1 MSHSFANNRCYPCLD
16 SEFLSQML
24 KKVQYDIIALR
35 KKMKK
40 IVAPILI
47 FLALVSSVSA
57 EKSVEEIITIFTDND
72 RVPDFNYSVLDVED
86 ILPNG
91 NVDKMVINQYGS
103 GEGKDLK
110 NIVIEFKSPAK
121 MKNTRV
127 LQAQKIGKND
137 DRWVYTPSLKSVRR
151 IPMSERYKTFVG
163 EYTYND
169 MTIRELDEDKNEM
182 MNPSEKLTV
191 NGKTYECWKIK
202 STPIKKSEVEY
213 GHRVSYFDKETY
225 VPVRIEY
232 YAKKDSKKMV
242 KFYEC
247 TELEWVEGKT
257 GIRYPLRRENV
268 LTNLQTNRK
277 TKIRVASFV
286 FDDPISDGYF
296 TQSWLQTGKARR

>member
-1 MSHSFANNRCYPCLD
+1 
-16 SEFLSQML
+16 
-24 KKVQYDIIALR
+24 
-35 KKMKK
+35 MKK
-40 IVAPILI
+40 LIASILTL
-47 FLALVSSVSA
+47 FALASSVFA
-57 EKSVEEIITIFTDND
+57 EKTVEEIITTFTDND
-72 RVPDFNYSVLDVED
+72 RVPDYNYSVLDVED
-86 ILPNG
+86 TLPNG
-91 NVDKMVINQYGS
+91 SVDKMVINQYGS

-121 MKNTRV
+121 FKNTRV

-137 DRWVYTPSLKSVRR
+137 DRWIYTPSLKSVRR

-182 MNPSEKLTV
+182 LSVSEKVTV
-191 NGKTYECWKIK
+191 NGKTYDCWKIK

-213 GHRVSYFDKETY
+213 GHRISFFDKETY

-232 YAKKDSKKMV
+232 YAKKNADKMI
-242 KFYEC
+242 KLYEC
-247 TELEWVEGKT
+247 TELEWVSGKT
-257 GIRYPLRRENV
+257 GIKYPLRRENV
-268 LTNLQTNRK
+268 LTNLETKRK
-277 TKIRVASFV
+277 TKIRVSSFV